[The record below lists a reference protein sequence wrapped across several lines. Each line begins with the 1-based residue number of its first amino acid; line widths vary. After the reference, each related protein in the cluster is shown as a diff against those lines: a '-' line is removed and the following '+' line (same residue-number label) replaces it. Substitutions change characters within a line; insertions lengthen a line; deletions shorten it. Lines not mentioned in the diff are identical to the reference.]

1 MLKDIPKKFQYNS
14 PVILTYTL
22 ICGAVLLLNYL
33 TGGWT
38 NIHLFSVYKTS
49 FLDLMQYPR
58 LISYIFGHANYQHF
72 LSNFMVILLVGP
84 MLEEKYGGKAL
95 MEMMGI
101 TAIVTGIVHVLFFS
115 GGLLGASGIAFML
128 ILLSS
133 FVNIQKGK
141 IPITVILV
149 AIIYLSGEII
159 NGLTANDNVSQMGHI
174 IGGLCGTV
182 FGWAITKGKDA

>member
-1 MLKDIPKKFQYNS
+1 MLKKFQYNS

-22 ICGAVLLLNYL
+22 ICAAVLLLNWI

-38 NIHLFSVYKTS
+38 NTYVFSVYNS
-49 FLDLMQYPR
+49 GGFSLMTIPR
-58 LISYIFGHANYQHF
+58 MFTYIFGHANYQHF

-84 MLEEKYGGKAL
+84 MLEEKYGGRNL
-95 MEMMGI
+95 IEMMGI
-101 TAIVTGIVHVLFFS
+101 TAFVTGLVHVLFFS
-115 GGLLGASGIAFML
+115 GHLLGASGIAFML

-149 AIIYLSGEII
+149 AVIYLSGEII
-159 NGLTANDNVSQMGHI
+159 NGLTSNDNVSQLGHI
-174 IGGLCGTV
+174 IGGVCGTA
-182 FGWAITKGKDA
+182 FGWLIAKEKKE